1 MTDTIVILR
10 SSAWTGVDVRVTVRR
25 HQGWL
30 AAGVLAASLAFTSGC
45 SDTGSLG
52 FDYDFAGGPS
62 GWVEGFADYPAG
74 QDAFFMLE
82 ADYRALPPPLDTSRS
97 ALYIAG
103 TNRSDD
109 LWMYYKAEVA
119 LPADTTYR
127 VRFDVE
133 IATNAPNGC
142 QGVGGAPGDGVTV
155 KAGVSLIEPDR
166 EMDAAGWW
174 RMNVD
179 KGNQTQGG
187 EDAVVIGDLANS
199 RSCEQGP
206 EWERKRLGG
215 PSMMFTSDSTGRA
228 WLFVGTDSG
237 FESRSAVYYTRF
249 TALFEPV

>member
-1 MTDTIVILR
+1 MVQRDR
-10 SSAWTGVDVRVTVRR
+10 GR
-25 HQGWL
+25 L
-30 AAGVLAASLAFTSGC
+30 AAGVLAAGLALASGC

-52 FDYDFAGGPS
+52 YDFHFSRGPAG
-62 GWVEGFADYPAG
+62 WAEGFADYPAG

-82 ADYRALPPPLDTSRS
+82 ADYRALPAPLDTSTS

-109 LWMYYKAEVA
+109 LWMYYKTEVA
-119 LPADTTYR
+119 LPSDTTYR

-133 IATNAPNGC
+133 IATNVPSGC
-142 QGVGGAPGDGVTV
+142 AGVGGAPGESVTV
-155 KAGVSLIEPDR
+155 KAGVSLVEPDR
-166 EMDAAGWW
+166 ELDAVGYW

-179 KGNQTQGG
+179 KGQQTNGG

-199 RSCEQGP
+199 RSCEQGF
-206 EWERKRLGG
+206 EWELKRLGG
-215 PSMMFTSDSTGRA
+215 PSMMITTDSTGRA

-249 TALFEPV
+249 TALFDPM